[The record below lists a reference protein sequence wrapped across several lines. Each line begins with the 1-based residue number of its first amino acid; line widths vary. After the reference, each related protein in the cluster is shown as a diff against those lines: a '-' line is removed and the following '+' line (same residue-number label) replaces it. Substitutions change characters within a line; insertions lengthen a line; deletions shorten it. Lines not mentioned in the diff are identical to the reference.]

1 MPAETVD
8 AKAAR
13 TLKADGMTPVLA
25 CVPTGPE
32 RCFDAIDD
40 NCNGIIDEGC
50 GIPTGALQVVLA
62 WYDSSADADL
72 ALVTP
77 QGFRV
82 HETMRQ
88 KDGFRLDRDC
98 PTEACNGQN
107 VETIVFDGAELPK
120 GIYVI
125 EVKLGSLG
133 AATFP
138 VRGRLGVRV
147 GSRTF
152 GAEVELSL
160 KNDRKTLLFEL

>member
-1 MPAETVD
+1 MPAEAAD
-8 AKAAR
+8 AKAVR

-25 CVPTGPE
+25 CIPTGPE

-62 WYDSSADADL
+62 WYDSGADADL

-120 GIYVI
+120 GVYVV

-133 AATFP
+133 TATFP

-160 KNDRKTLLFEL
+160 KNDRKTLIFEL